1 MMGLETQ
8 VADYLHYSQVERGL
22 SRNTILSYNEDL
34 KEFMAYLK
42 TKELSSWNK
51 IDRFVILDYLQYEN
65 KQNKARN
72 SVIHA
77 VSTLRRF
84 FRYLMQEKFISE
96 NPMVQVSSPKQ
107 AHPLPQVLTETEVN
121 SLLDAPDTST
131 KYGCRDRAILETM
144 YATGLRVSELVHLKL
159 DDLHLE
165 MGLIQTLGKGNKE
178 RIIPIGDVAIDWLN
192 RYLRDS
198 RPQLLKNRQSPYV
211 FLNAH
216 GSGLSRQSIWKKIK
230 QYVALVGIKKDVT
243 PHTLRHSFA
252 THILEN
258 GADLRVLQELL
269 GHSDI
274 STTQIYTHISKKRMT
289 EVYRKYHP
297 RA

>member
-1 MMGLETQ
+1 MGLETQ

>member
-22 SRNTILSYNEDL
+22 SRNTILSYNQDL

-42 TKELSSWNK
+42 TKDLSSWNK

-107 AHPLPQVLTETEVN
+107 AHPLP
-121 SLLDAPDTST
+121 
-131 KYGCRDRAILETM
+131 
-144 YATGLRVSELVHLKL
+144 
-159 DDLHLE
+159 
-165 MGLIQTLGKGNKE
+165 
-178 RIIPIGDVAIDWLN
+178 
-192 RYLRDS
+192 
-198 RPQLLKNRQSPYV
+198 
-211 FLNAH
+211 
-216 GSGLSRQSIWKKIK
+216 
-230 QYVALVGIKKDVT
+230 
-243 PHTLRHSFA
+243 
-252 THILEN
+252 
-258 GADLRVLQELL
+258 
-269 GHSDI
+269 
-274 STTQIYTHISKKRMT
+274 
-289 EVYRKYHP
+289 
-297 RA
+297 